1 MAKQTQKTEPF
12 TSDKLQ
18 ALEQRLER
26 VQGRLRAI
34 RLSLDE
40 QQAAELFLFNSPS
53 MRLGLQNLERLSQNG
68 SHLVS
73 RYQLYPLL
81 FVEPSD
87 PQRRTQPLIHHW

>member
-12 TSDKLQ
+12 NSDKLQ

-40 QQAAELFLFNSPS
+40 QEAADLFLFNSPS
-53 MRLGLQNLERLSQNG
+53 MRLGLQNLERFS
-68 SHLVS
+68 VAA
-73 RYQLYPLL
+73 
-81 FVEPSD
+81 EPALD
-87 PQRRTQPLIHHW
+87 ALIRGTPYGPETTKAELDEHG

>member
-12 TSDKLQ
+12 NSDKLQ

-40 QQAAELFLFNSPS
+40 QEAAELFLFNSPS
-53 MRLGLQNLERLSQNG
+53 MRLGLQNLERFS
-68 SHLVS
+68 VAA
-73 RYQLYPLL
+73 
-81 FVEPSD
+81 EPALD
-87 PQRRTQPLIHHW
+87 ALIRGTPYGPETTKAELDEHG

>member
-12 TSDKLQ
+12 NSDKLQ

-34 RLSLDE
+34 RLSLDD

-53 MRLGLQNLERLSQNG
+53 MRLGLQNLERFS
-68 SHLVS
+68 VAA
-73 RYQLYPLL
+73 
-81 FVEPSD
+81 EPALD
-87 PQRRTQPLIHHW
+87 ALIRGTPYGPETTKAELDEHG

>member
-12 TSDKLQ
+12 SSDKLQ

-40 QQAAELFLFNSPS
+40 QEAADLFLFNSPS
-53 MRLGLQNLERLSQNG
+53 MRLGLQNLERFS
-68 SHLVS
+68 VAA
-73 RYQLYPLL
+73 
-81 FVEPSD
+81 EPALD
-87 PQRRTQPLIHHW
+87 ALIRGTPYGPETTKAELDEHG

>member
-26 VQGRLRAI
+26 VQARLRAI

-40 QQAAELFLFNSPS
+40 QEAAELYLFNSPS
-53 MRLGLQNLERLSQNG
+53 MRLGLQNLERFS
-68 SHLVS
+68 VAA
-73 RYQLYPLL
+73 
-81 FVEPSD
+81 EPALD
-87 PQRRTQPLIHHW
+87 ALIRGTPYGPETTKAELDEHG

>member
-12 TSDKLQ
+12 NSDKLQ

-40 QQAAELFLFNSPS
+40 QQAADLFLFNSPS
-53 MRLGLQNLERLSQNG
+53 MRLGLQNLERFS
-68 SHLVS
+68 VAA
-73 RYQLYPLL
+73 
-81 FVEPSD
+81 EPALD
-87 PQRRTQPLIHHW
+87 ALIRGTPYGPETTKAELDEHG